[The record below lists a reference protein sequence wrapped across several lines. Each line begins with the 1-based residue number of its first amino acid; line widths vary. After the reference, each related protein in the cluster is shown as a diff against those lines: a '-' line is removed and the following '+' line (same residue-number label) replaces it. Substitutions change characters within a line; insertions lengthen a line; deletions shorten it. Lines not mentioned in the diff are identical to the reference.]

1 MNTHPAHRLSRA
13 PRAAARSLPPVFPHN
28 TGERADDMSNVPAAA
43 EAAEFLHKH
52 GELTYSAA
60 WRAMAKLTEN
70 GFRIQ
75 RPAPAVPDDV
85 SKIVA
90 ELARLKDG
98 YSKIEAAGL
107 GGYLTPGL
115 VAEITRA
122 ALSHPD
128 KEPTA
133 DAILRLLEA
142 HTAEQTAPS
151 AAPVA
156 EPVVWSGVEN
166 APYDTPLTVL
176 AGGMTFAAILR
187 RDASLNEEGESCD
200 QWQAVV
206 EGEHPPC
213 WTDGACWES
222 NEDGIPCL
230 WPEAF
235 MPLTKP
241 ADFRTAVKGSRT

>member
-1 MNTHPAHRLSRA
+1 MTERTLREKIATLIAEDHLQLLSDFDVDGDIYRQD
-13 PRAAARSLPPVFPHN
+13 PECV
-28 TGERADDMSNVPAAA
+28 G
-43 EAAEFLHKH
+43 
-52 GELTYSAA
+52 SAY
-60 WRAMAKLTEN
+60 MM
-70 GFRIQ
+70 
-75 RPAPAVPDDV
+75 
-85 SKIVA
+85 
-90 ELARLKDG
+90 
-98 YSKIEAAGL
+98 
-107 GGYLTPGL
+107 
-115 VAEITRA
+115 
-122 ALSHPD
+122 
-128 KEPTA
+128 A